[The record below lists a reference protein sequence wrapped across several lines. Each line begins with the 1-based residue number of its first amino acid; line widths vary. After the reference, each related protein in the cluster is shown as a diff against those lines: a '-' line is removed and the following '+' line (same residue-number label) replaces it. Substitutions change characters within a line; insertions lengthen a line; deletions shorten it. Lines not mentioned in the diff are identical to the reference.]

1 MEYNDFDRDFPDRC
15 MSLLPIASRY
25 ALRSEASP
33 NAAPSRDDGRRECT
47 QLLAMGCALLCTH
60 YDRAQVPT
68 DGRGHI
74 TRPAGSRRH
83 ETVKRFLER
92 TLLSLLAEARHEE
105 RAPESAFEPK
115 WFEKVSTDG
124 FNEKLH
130 LHLIEKSVPIG
141 SDRVCFDVIQKMRS
155 GLAHGNAWPIVLR
168 DVGIGSDADRR
179 IAGFVLAST
188 WPTYEAS
195 ICEACN
201 RSSKRPILSDAY
213 TVTGIVISTLD
224 FYLFLKKWTSAL
236 RRDDVGR
243 VEAGGILEAT
253 SGPA

>member
-15 MSLLPIASRY
+15 MSLLRNASRY
-25 ALRSEASP
+25 ALGSEASR
-33 NAAPSRDDGRRECT
+33 NAVPSRDDGRRECA
-47 QLLAMGCALLCTH
+47 QLLAIGCALLCTH

-83 ETVKRFLER
+83 EAVDKFLKMS
-92 TLLSLLAEARHEE
+92 LVSLLAEARHEE

-115 WFEKVSTDG
+115 WFERVSTDG
-124 FNEKLH
+124 FNERLH

-141 SDRVCFDVIQKMRS
+141 SDRACFDVIQKMRS
-155 GLAHGNAWPIVLR
+155 GLAHGNAWPIVLH
-168 DVGIGSDADRR
+168 DVGVGSNEDRR
-179 IAGFVLAST
+179 IAGFVLANT
-188 WPTYEAS
+188 LPTYEAS

-201 RSSKRPILSDAY
+201 RGGRKSILPDAY
-213 TVTGIVISTLD
+213 TVAGIVMSTLD
-224 FYLFLKKWTSAL
+224 FYLFLKQWTSAL

-243 VEAGGILEAT
+243 VAAGGILEAA